1 MKKVVRIIAR
11 LNIGGPAINTVL
23 LSAGLDKFGFKTCL
37 VAGTVGVN
45 EGDMEYFAREHCVKP
60 VIVND
65 LTREINVLKDLKAL
79 WKVYRIIRRE
89 KPDIVHTH
97 TAKAGTLGRLAAI
110 LAGVPV
116 KVHTFHGHIFDG
128 YFSGLA
134 TKVFIAIERF
144 LGRFTDKVVV
154 VSNSVE
160 NDVSVRY
167 NIISKGKV
175 AVIKLGFELEKFFEA
190 DKNEG
195 RLRQELGIGSD
206 VLLIGIVGRLVPIKN
221 HKMFFDTI
229 KLLYA
234 KRYTLNAKFII
245 VGDGE
250 LRHELEN
257 YAGGLGIKDKVVFLG
272 WRRDL
277 ENIYADL
284 DIVCL
289 TSLNE
294 GTPVSLI
301 EAMASGKSVVATDVG
316 GVRDI
321 VKNNENGL
329 LVQSN
334 DVDGFNKAL
343 LNMLEDREKR
353 LEMGRYGRKFV
364 NENFRKERL
373 IKDTENLYNSLLKE
387 KGLL

>member
-160 NDVSVRY
+160 NDVSMRY
-167 NIISKGKV
+167 NIVSKDKV
-175 AVIKLGFELEKFFEA
+175 AVIQLGFELEKFFEA
-190 DKNEG
+190 DKNKG
-195 RLRQELGIGSD
+195 RLRQELGLGSD
-206 VLLIGIVGRLVPIKN
+206 VLLIGIVGRLVPVKN
-221 HKMFFDTI
+221 HKMFLDVV
-229 KLLYA
+229 K
-234 KRYTLNAKFII
+234 KVPAKFII

-250 LRHELEN
+250 LRQELEN
-257 YAGGLGIKDKVVFLG
+257 YAAELGIRDKVVFLG

-277 ENIYADL
+277 ENIYVDL
-284 DIVCL
+284 DVVCL

-301 EAMASGKSVVATDVG
+301 EAMASARPVLATGVG

-334 DVDGFNKAL
+334 DVDGFSKAL
-343 LNMLEDREKR
+343 LSMLEDREKR

>member
-1 MKKVVRIIAR
+1 MIKIVRIIAR
-11 LNIGGPAINTVL
+11 LNIGGPAINVVL
-23 LSAGLDKFGFKTCL
+23 LSEGLKDDGFETTL
-37 VAGTVGVN
+37 ITGRVEES
-45 EGDMEYFAREHCVKP
+45 EGDMSYFALEKGINP
-60 VIVND
+60 VIVNE
-65 LTREINVLKDLKAL
+65 LARSISPIKDIKAL
-79 WKVYRIIRRE
+79 CKIYRIIRKE
-89 KPDIVHTH
+89 QPDIVHTH
-97 TAKAGTLGRLAAI
+97 TAKAGVVGRMAAI

-116 KVHTFHGHIFDG
+116 KVHTFHGHVFEG
-128 YFSGLA
+128 YFSSLA

-144 LGRFTDKVVV
+144 LGRFTDKVVA

-160 NDVSVRY
+160 NDVSMRY
-167 NIISKGKV
+167 NIVSKDKV
-175 AVIKLGFELEKFFEA
+175 AVIQLGFELEKFFEA
-190 DKNEG
+190 DKNKG
-195 RLRQELGIGSD
+195 RLRQELGLGSD
-206 VLLIGIVGRLVPIKN
+206 VLLIGIVGRLVPVKN
-221 HKMFFDTI
+221 HKMFLDVV
-229 KLLYA
+229 K
-234 KRYTLNAKFII
+234 KVPAKFII

-250 LRHELEN
+250 LRQELEN
-257 YAGGLGIKDKVVFLG
+257 YAAELGIRDKVVFLG

-277 ENIYADL
+277 ENIYVDL
-284 DIVCL
+284 DVVCL

-301 EAMASGKSVVATDVG
+301 EAMASARPVLATDVG

-343 LNMLEDREKR
+343 LSMLEDREKR

>member
-1 MKKVVRIIAR
+1 MIKIVRIIAR
-11 LNIGGPAINTVL
+11 LNIGGPAINVVL
-23 LSAGLDKFGFKTCL
+23 LSEGLKDDGFETTL
-37 VAGTVGVN
+37 ITGRVEES
-45 EGDMEYFAREHCVKP
+45 EGDMSYFALEKGINP
-60 VIVND
+60 VIVNE
-65 LTREINVLKDLKAL
+65 LARSISPIKDIKAL
-79 WKVYRIIRRE
+79 CKIYRIIRKE
-89 KPDIVHTH
+89 QPDIVHTH
-97 TAKAGTLGRLAAI
+97 TAKAGVVGRMAAI

-116 KVHTFHGHIFDG
+116 KVHTFHGHVFEG
-128 YFSGLA
+128 YFSSLA

-144 LGRFTDKVVV
+144 LGRFTDKVVA

-160 NDVSVRY
+160 NDVSMRY
-167 NIISKGKV
+167 NIVSKDKV
-175 AVIKLGFELEKFFEA
+175 AVIQLGFELEKFFEA
-190 DKNEG
+190 DKNKG
-195 RLRQELGIGSD
+195 RLRQELGLGSD
-206 VLLIGIVGRLVPIKN
+206 VLLIGIVGRLVPVKN
-221 HKMFFDTI
+221 HKMFLDVV
-229 KLLYA
+229 K
-234 KRYTLNAKFII
+234 KVPAKFII

-250 LRHELEN
+250 LRQELEN
-257 YAGGLGIKDKVVFLG
+257 YAAELGIRDKVVFLG

-277 ENIYADL
+277 ENIYVDL
-284 DIVCL
+284 DVVCL

-301 EAMASGKSVVATDVG
+301 EAMASARPVLATDVG

-343 LNMLEDREKR
+343 LSMLEDREKR
-353 LEMGRYGRKFV
+353 LEMGRYGREFV

-373 IKDTENLYNSLLKE
+373 IKDTENLYKSLLKE

>member
-1 MKKVVRIIAR
+1 MIKIVRIIAR
-11 LNIGGPAINTVL
+11 LNIGGPAINVVL
-23 LSAGLDKFGFKTCL
+23 LSEGLKDDGFETTL
-37 VAGTVGVN
+37 ITGRVEES
-45 EGDMEYFAREHCVKP
+45 EGDMSYFALEKGINP
-60 VIVND
+60 VIVNE
-65 LTREINVLKDLKAL
+65 LARSISPIKDIKAL
-79 WKVYRIIRRE
+79 CKIYRIIRKE
-89 KPDIVHTH
+89 QPDIVHTH
-97 TAKAGTLGRLAAI
+97 TAKAGVVGRMAAI

-116 KVHTFHGHIFDG
+116 KVHTFHGHVFEG
-128 YFSGLA
+128 YFSGPA

-144 LGRFTDKVVV
+144 LGRFTDKVVA

-160 NDVSVRY
+160 NDVSMRY
-167 NIISKGKV
+167 NIVSKDKV
-175 AVIKLGFELEKFFEA
+175 AVIQLGFELEKFFEA
-190 DKNEG
+190 DKNKG
-195 RLRQELGIGSD
+195 RLRQELGLGSD
-206 VLLIGIVGRLVPIKN
+206 VLLIGIVGRLVPVKN
-221 HKMFFDTI
+221 HKMFLDVV
-229 KLLYA
+229 K
-234 KRYTLNAKFII
+234 KVPAKFII

-250 LRHELEN
+250 LRQELEN
-257 YAGGLGIKDKVVFLG
+257 YAAELGIRDKVVFLG

-277 ENIYADL
+277 ENIYVDL
-284 DIVCL
+284 DVVCL

-301 EAMASGKSVVATDVG
+301 EAMASARPVLATDVG

-343 LNMLEDREKR
+343 LSMLEDREKR
-353 LEMGRYGRKFV
+353 LEMGRYGREFV

-373 IKDTENLYNSLLKE
+373 IKDTENLYKSLLKE